1 MRNQEV
7 ISKWVNGLPARS
19 ANLRSD
25 GDSLFSYSLKI
36 GSQSGRVVYNYMS
49 HGGGEFIS
57 ATTSQHVSLAKRSGF
72 RVENP

>member
-7 ISKWVNGLPARS
+7 ISKWVNGQAGSS

-49 HGGGEFIS
+49 QGGGEFIS
-57 ATTSQHVSLAKRSGF
+57 TTTSQHVSLAKRSGF

>member
-1 MRNQEV
+1 MKNSDV
-7 ISKWVNGLPARS
+7 IEKWVNGLAARS